1 MSYYFALICSDQ
13 SHYKEK
19 WTGTEVQGSNCK
31 GQGCSFSFKLPPIC
45 TFSNQLR
52 LFLLLY
58 RLLGFIQCPQCSK
71 TKAVVLSCDF
81 KVLLSPAIPNKAQMS
96 GCDRQIQNTQHRLR
110 PTGRWRQRRQKNGK
124 KNGRQ
129 FGKRKKRQRQP
140 EKQRKSRD
148 NMLTERCFKNSLRS
162 SR

>member
-1 MSYYFALICSDQ
+1 MNYYFALICSDQ
-13 SHYKEK
+13 SHYEEK

-45 TFSNQLR
+45 TFSTSSGCFCCYTGCQILFSVLSAQRKR
-52 LFLLLY
+52 L
-58 RLLGFIQCPQCSK
+58 
-71 TKAVVLSCDF
+71 VLSCDF

-129 FGKRKKRQRQP
+129 FGKRKKKTAAARKV
-140 EKQRKSRD
+140 EKEQGQHVDRKV
-148 NMLTERCFKNSLRS
+148 L
-162 SR
+162 